1 MQDETLNYSLIK
13 LIVCLLPCH
22 NKFALWSD
30 RFYQVALNEQFM
42 VASVPSSH
50 GHGIDSEGSNRIISV
65 LTRRL
70 NSSKTFGE
78 NMIFMLN
85 RAGKFKIC
93 QCSSIV
99 IK

>member
-1 MQDETLNYSLIK
+1 
-13 LIVCLLPCH
+13 
-22 NKFALWSD
+22 
-30 RFYQVALNEQFM
+30 M

-50 GHGIDSEGSNRIISV
+50 GHGTDSEGSNRIISV

-93 QCSSIV
+93 QCLSIV